1 MAFGNYN
8 LGVHTLVIYNNSYA
22 STSGWIY
29 KTTSYEMNQ
38 DRMIE
43 GTQTTLG
50 EILRL
55 NYGPDRFMVYKDLVH
70 GREYLRYCDEVL
82 SRGFEIRLNGYEYHV
97 FADFEEVIDSQE
109 RGLSLIYEQIGKSGV
124 DNLNIMKK
132 RLLLKPLH
140 TKLSNIFSYSMITNQ
155 EMLISGELQN
165 LKEREFFL
173 NRELFP
179 AIFEFHTAFMEM
191 QGFIPWQE
199 SRLVQDTMAFFRQAA
214 LAIIRHAPACPHLPP
229 SILIAVWTLF
239 REIRIRAEE
248 NHQMLSELIDK
259 YLLEEP
265 LRQEFEFW
273 IKDKKVQK
281 LLQVH
286 EYGNTRWFNK
296 EAFDMLSAALELVN
310 RITRAGGSRKQ
321 MLRDLKKISE
331 CFIRLYELAPASQYN
346 YDIMLNELNKARE
359 E

>member
-1 MAFGNYN
+1 
-8 LGVHTLVIYNNSYA
+8 
-22 STSGWIY
+22 
-29 KTTSYEMNQ
+29 
-38 DRMIE
+38 
-43 GTQTTLG
+43 
-50 EILRL
+50 
-55 NYGPDRFMVYKDLVH
+55 
-70 GREYLRYCDEVL
+70 
-82 SRGFEIRLNGYEYHV
+82 
-97 FADFEEVIDSQE
+97 
-109 RGLSLIYEQIGKSGV
+109 
-124 DNLNIMKK
+124 MKK

-191 QGFIPWQE
+191 EGFIPWQE

-273 IKDKKVQK
+273 ISSISPQQSLDMVFACLKFEGLWRKLLEEGEKGFILLFKDKKVQK